1 MYNKNF
7 PKQVGGTGPAAYNRP
22 PMKYRNVPNQVG
34 GEAPN
39 KFIGRVVSG
48 IVGAVQG
55 FTDKDMKGQGFG
67 ARLKNAGATAGN
79 AFTGQELFETQ
90 NIKERNEL
98 LAGAA
103 GGAGGEGGGA
113 SSEEFESLKEQ
124 VEKNTY
130 DISTVGGAGSG
141 LTRKGNMYGR
151 DTAIKY
157 SDNNPLKRTGCVK
170 GYKK

>member
-22 PMKYRNVPNQVG
+22 PMKYRNVPTQVSDKS
-34 GEAPN
+34 PN
-39 KFIGRVVSG
+39 KFLGRAASA
-48 IVGAVQG
+48 IVGGVQG
-55 FTDKDMKGQGFG
+55 LLDKDLKGEGFG
-67 ARLKNAGATAGN
+67 ARLKNAGASAAN

-90 NIKERNEL
+90 NIRERNEL
-98 LAGAA
+98 LSAAA
-103 GGAGGEGGGA
+103 GGAGGGGA
-113 SSEEFESLKEQ
+113 SSEEFEALKKE

-130 DISTVGGAGSG
+130 DISTLGGAGSG
-141 LTRKGNMYGR
+141 LTRKGNMYGKE
-151 DTAIKY
+151 TAIKY